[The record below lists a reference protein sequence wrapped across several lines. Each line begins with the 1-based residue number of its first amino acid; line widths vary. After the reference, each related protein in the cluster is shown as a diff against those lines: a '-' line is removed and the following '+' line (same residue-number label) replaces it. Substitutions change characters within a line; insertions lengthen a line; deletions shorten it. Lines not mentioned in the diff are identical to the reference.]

1 MKSIFK
7 LFFYK
12 LYRFAVLEEKS
23 VSLNLNFVI
32 LATAFEILHLLVISL
47 IFKILFGFTL
57 ELNTEFVSI
66 LLVVSGILFNYFYF
80 IKNKKIQKLYFYY
93 QNQERNI
100 WKSNLFLFGYIL
112 FLFIIL
118 FFQVSILKRSS

>member
-93 QNQERNI
+93 QNQEQNI
-100 WKSNLFLFGYIL
+100 WKSNLFLYGYIL